1 MSAKC
6 QKQTSPASFNHLVD
20 AGEQRWWHR
29 QVECLRRFEIDNEF
43 VLGRRLHWKI
53 IRLLAFEDTIDIA
66 GRVPVLVD
74 VISPYD
80 IRPPAVTR

>member
-1 MSAKC
+1 
-6 QKQTSPASFNHLVD
+6 
-20 AGEQRWWHR
+20 
-29 QVECLRRFEIDNEF
+29 
-43 VLGRRLHWKI
+43 LHWKI

>member
-1 MSAKC
+1 MSL
-6 QKQTSPASFNHLVD
+6 FDHLVGSREQLRGH
-20 AGEQRWWHR
+20 GEAERL
-29 QVECLRRFEIDNEF
+29 CGLEIDNEF

-66 GRVPVLVD
+66 GRAPVLVD

>member
-1 MSAKC
+1 
-6 QKQTSPASFNHLVD
+6 
-20 AGEQRWWHR
+20 
-29 QVECLRRFEIDNEF
+29 
-43 VLGRRLHWKI
+43 LHWKI

-66 GRVPVLVD
+66 GRVAVLVD